1 MNTDPLDFDA
11 PSTVDP
17 IVFCDFDGTI
27 TSADVTDEILTRLAD
42 PAWKEIEALWM
53 QGRIGSQECLQRQ
66 LALVKTSKGDLNRL
80 IDSISL
86 DPHFHQFARYVRET
100 SLPFI
105 VVSDGLDHV
114 IRRILVKSG
123 LWRRP
128 HNGSDFF
135 SSSVRLKDGRIDVS
149 FPHSRA
155 GCAHGCA
162 TCKPSLI
169 RKLKREHWP
178 VLYIGDGFSDRHAV
192 FEADFVYAR
201 RPLFEFC
208 RERGIPCRVFE
219 TFAEIEG
226 AVARWRDGGAVIEMG
241 EAATRA
247 RPSERLLVPEAG
259 PPWI

>member
-1 MNTDPLDFDA
+1 MNTAPLDFDV
-11 PSTVDP
+11 PSTIDP
-17 IVFCDFDGTI
+17 VVFCDFDGTI
-27 TSADVTDEILTRLAD
+27 TRMDVTDEILARLAG
-42 PAWKEIEALWM
+42 PPWKEIEALWM

-66 LALVKTSKGDLNRL
+66 LALVKTSKDELNRL
-80 IDSISL
+80 IDSIPL
-86 DPHFHQFARYVRET
+86 DPHFSQFARYARDT

-114 IRRILVKSG
+114 IRRILMKSG

-128 HNGSDFF
+128 RNGSDFF
-135 SSSVRLKDGRIDVS
+135 SSSARLKNGRINIS
-149 FPHSRA
+149 FPHGRQ

-162 TCKPSLI
+162 TCKPGLI

-201 RPLFEFC
+201 RPLFDFC
-208 RERGIPCRVFE
+208 RERGIPSRVFE

-226 AVARWRDGGAVIEMG
+226 ALARWRDGGAVIEMS
-241 EAATRA
+241 EAALRA

-259 PPWI
+259 SRWI